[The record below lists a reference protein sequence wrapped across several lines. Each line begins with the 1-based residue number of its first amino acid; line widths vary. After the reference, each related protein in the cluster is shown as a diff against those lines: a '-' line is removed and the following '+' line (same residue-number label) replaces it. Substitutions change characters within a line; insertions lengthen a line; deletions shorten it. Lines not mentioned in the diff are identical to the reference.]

1 MVSQVRAPLGH
12 QKHIKTAIPSSRIK
26 VFSFST
32 KVSLGIGLGA
42 FSGRILEPKLK
53 PRGTKL
59 GPCGHKSPRKQQQKL
74 SKKSPSSQVA
84 SGKLETAEMMA
95 GDGEGERCFEAIF

>member
-1 MVSQVRAPLGH
+1 MLIFIISAFQQKLLWEKVLGH
-12 QKHIKTAIPSSRIK
+12 FLNGFGSPSWNQEAPSWAH
-26 VFSFST
+26 VAT
-32 KVSLGIGLGA
+32 KA
-42 FSGRILEPKLK
+42 QE
-53 PRGTKL
+53 
-59 GPCGHKSPRKQQQKL
+59 KQQQKL